1 MRISCL
7 VMGEMSLTCGISGTP
22 FLAEFWI
29 VLHFGTIH
37 FSGSSNIIVNGK
49 AKSIERTQRSK
60 FLHKRQDLMPKIH
73 QFRRF
78 LLNI

>member
-7 VMGEMSLTCGISGTP
+7 VMGEMSLTCGISRIP

-37 FSGSSNIIVNGK
+37 FSGSSNIIFNDK
-49 AKSIERTQRSK
+49 TKSIERTVEMSK
-60 FLHKRQDLMPKIH
+60 ST
-73 QFRRF
+73 
-78 LLNI
+78 